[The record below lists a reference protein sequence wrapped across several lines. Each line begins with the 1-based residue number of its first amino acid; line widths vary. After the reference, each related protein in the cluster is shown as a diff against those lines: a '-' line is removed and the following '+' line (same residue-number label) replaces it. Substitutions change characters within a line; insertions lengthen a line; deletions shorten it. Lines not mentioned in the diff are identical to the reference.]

1 MACDDTMFE
10 IDGEG
15 SDALMQQLRYVAFL
29 GIGGKDVGV
38 LEFCGITKYVR
49 NIPSDCHH
57 TPSNSFNS
65 SCHL

>member
-29 GIGGKDVGV
+29 GIGDKNVGF
-38 LEFCGITKYVR
+38 LEFSGFTKYVG
-49 NIPSDCHH
+49 NIPSDCRL
-57 TPSNSFNS
+57 TSYTK
-65 SCHL
+65 